1 MEISL
6 EDVVLNNL
14 RLGVLVNFEPEGN
27 EAFDA
32 ENTKVY
38 GKEKHNNPLELF
50 PNESEEEDNGFTTPK
65 IKLINK
71 ENEIEVGIGEFPNNP
86 LKLCTSENEEEEN
99 VHELITVE
107 KSSRSREVR
116 FLNSRNLSPFFLP

>member
-14 RLGVLVNFEPEGN
+14 KLGVLVNFEPEEN

-38 GKEKHNNPLELF
+38 GKEEHNNPLELF
-50 PNESEEEDNGFTTPK
+50 PNESE
-65 IKLINK
+65 
-71 ENEIEVGIGEFPNNP
+71 
-86 LKLCTSENEEEEN
+86 
-99 VHELITVE
+99 LITVE
-107 KSSRSREVR
+107 KSNVNEVKVGEFSNKPLQLLASATLIHNQNIVDKEDVAIALLLVVV
-116 FLNSRNLSPFFLP
+116 FLYN

>member
-1 MEISL
+1 M
-6 EDVVLNNL
+6 
-14 RLGVLVNFEPEGN
+14 
-27 EAFDA
+27 
-32 ENTKVY
+32 
-38 GKEKHNNPLELF
+38 ELF

-86 LKLCTSENEEEEN
+86 LKLCASENEEEEN

-107 KSSRSREVR
+107 KSNVNEVKVGIGEFSNKPLQLLASAALIHNQNIVDKEDVAIALLLVVV
-116 FLNSRNLSPFFLP
+116 FLYNWSNFLSLF